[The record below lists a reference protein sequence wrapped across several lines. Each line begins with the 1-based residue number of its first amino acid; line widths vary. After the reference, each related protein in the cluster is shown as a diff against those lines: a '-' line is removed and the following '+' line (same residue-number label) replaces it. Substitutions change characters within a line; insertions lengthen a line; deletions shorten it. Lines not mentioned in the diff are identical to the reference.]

1 MSDQQK
7 GSTVKRKTYAPTSKK
22 IITARK
28 MQIFNLFFFFFQNG
42 QECKLELAFF
52 CNKEPSDIISQI

>member
-28 MQIFNLFFFFFQNG
+28 MQMFNLFSFFSERSGMQIRT
-42 QECKLELAFF
+42 CFF